1 MTWSKMTL
9 IQKLMVLGAIAF
21 VLVLIPS
28 LLPLTGI
35 APWMTNAFYYPALA
49 VVIYAVY
56 LIVRSGT
63 SQPGK
68 TG

>member
-1 MTWSKMTL
+1 MSWSKMTL
-9 IQKLMVLGAIAF
+9 IHKLIVLGAVAF
-21 VLVLIPS
+21 ILVLIPS
-28 LLPLTGI
+28 LVPLTGI

-56 LIVRSGT
+56 LIVRAAMGT
-63 SQPGK
+63 PSK

>member
-1 MTWSKMTL
+1 MSWSKITL
-9 IQKLMVLGAIAF
+9 IQKLMILGATAF

-28 LLPLTGI
+28 LLPLAGV

-56 LIVRSGT
+56 LIARAGMGGF
-63 SQPGK
+63 GK

>member
-1 MTWSKMTL
+1 MFWSKMTL
-9 IQKLMVLGAIAF
+9 IQKLIILGAVAF

-35 APWMTNAFYYPALA
+35 APWMTDAFYYPALA

-56 LIVRSGT
+56 LIARAGLGT
-63 SQPGK
+63 SSK

>member
-1 MTWSKMTL
+1 MSWSKMTF
-9 IQKLMVLGAIAF
+9 IQKLIILGAVAF

-28 LLPLTGI
+28 LLPLAGI

-56 LIVRSGT
+56 LIARAGMGAS
-63 SQPGK
+63 GK

>member
-1 MTWSKMTL
+1 MAWSKMTL
-9 IQKLMVLGAIAF
+9 IQKLIVLGAIAF

-56 LIVRSGT
+56 LIVRSGMGQ
-63 SQPGK
+63 SGK
-68 TG
+68 AS

>member
-9 IQKLMVLGAIAF
+9 IQKLMVLGAVALA
-21 VLVLIPS
+21 LVLIPS

-56 LIVRSGT
+56 LIVRSGM
-63 SQPGK
+63 SESGK
-68 TG
+68 IG